1 MKGCADYGWIS
12 CALLLGDV
20 KVCRLSMLLIAS
32 CALASARYATGET
45 SDCTELWDIANLGE
59 GG

>member
-12 CALLLGDV
+12 CAILLGDV

-32 CALASARYATGET
+32 CALASARYATRET
-45 SDCTELWDIANLGE
+45 SDCTEL
-59 GG
+59 